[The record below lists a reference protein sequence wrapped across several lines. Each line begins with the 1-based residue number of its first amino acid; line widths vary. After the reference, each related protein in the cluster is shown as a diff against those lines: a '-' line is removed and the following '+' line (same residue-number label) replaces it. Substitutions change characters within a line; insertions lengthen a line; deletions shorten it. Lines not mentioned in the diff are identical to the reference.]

1 MAGDVFEED
10 PFEAGAKLAGAS
22 GDLGPQVPLV
32 VLTEPLA
39 GGAEWL
45 AGVSRKQGVDPAGPG
60 SGIECPQVGPD
71 RRGCEIPGALAG
83 DDAVSGVFFDFNPAA
98 GVEIWLRE
106 HEPEIE
112 PAGSGAERK
121 AMSRP

>member
-1 MAGDVFEED
+1 MPGDIFEEN

-22 GDLGPQVPLV
+22 GDLGPQVPFI
-32 VLTEPLA
+32 VLAEPLA

-83 DDAVSGVFFDFNPAA
+83 DDAVSWVFFDFNPAA
-98 GVEIWLRE
+98 SGKARLSETESQIQ
-106 HEPEIE
+106 P
-112 PAGSGAERK
+112 SGASAEAD